1 MHSQNIQLKDLHVS
15 PFNMRAEK
23 KEPSLKR
30 MAEIAANI
38 IPTAREKGIL
48 QDIIVRPNNRGF
60 EILAGRRRFYAA
72 RVIEAER
79 GSFDPIKCD
88 VREVDDAGALEISLI
103 ENVAREDADEL
114 AEYET
119 YAGLIKLGKKPG
131 DIALTFGIT
140 EHKVTQRLAL
150 ANLLPAIRDLFRCE
164 ELDPGDLQLLTM
176 ATKTQQ
182 RDWLKL
188 YDDHDAPT
196 GHQLKGW
203 LFGGAAIQTKYALFD
218 LASYSGKIVGDLFSE
233 DGYFAKGEDF
243 WTAQDEA
250 IAARRDTY
258 LTAKWPEV
266 VVMERGTRFPE
277 WDFVKT
283 SKKAGG
289 RVYIEPTHTGE
300 VRFHEGYLTQGEA
313 SKAKKRKG
321 AAKTVDDA
329 EEKDA
334 AASRSPITK
343 TMQNY
348 LDLHRHAAVR
358 LAVIA
363 RPADA
368 LRLMI
373 AHAVAAS
380 GNWSVRPDARRA
392 ENDAVQ
398 GSVGAS
404 EAQSLFEA
412 EAKQVRKLLAP
423 AFKGEGDDDEDGTVA
438 GHCHDDSLTVGVF
451 QRLLKLK
458 DTDVARIAAFVMAET
473 LASGSDV
480 TGAFGAFAKVEA
492 RAHWTPDQAFFDH
505 MRDRV
510 SVNGMLADLSGK
522 KAADKLVSAKLKDQ
536 KAALAAAAAASTD
549 WCPGWMAFPATGL

>member
-1 MHSQNIQLKDLHVS
+1 
-15 PFNMRAEK
+15 
-23 KEPSLKR
+23 
-30 MAEIAANI
+30 
-38 IPTAREKGIL
+38 
-48 QDIIVRPNNRGF
+48 
-60 EILAGRRRFYAA
+60 
-72 RVIEAER
+72 
-79 GSFDPIKCD
+79 
-88 VREVDDAGALEISLI
+88 
-103 ENVAREDADEL
+103 
-114 AEYET
+114 
-119 YAGLIKLGKKPG
+119 
-131 DIALTFGIT
+131 
-140 EHKVTQRLAL
+140 
-150 ANLLPAIRDLFRCE
+150 
-164 ELDPGDLQLLTM
+164 
-176 ATKTQQ
+176 
-182 RDWLKL
+182 
-188 YDDHDAPT
+188 
-196 GHQLKGW
+196 
-203 LFGGAAIQTKYALFD
+203 
-218 LASYSGKIVGDLFSE
+218 
-233 DGYFAKGEDF
+233 
-243 WTAQDEA
+243 
-250 IAARRDTY
+250 
-258 LTAKWPEV
+258 
-266 VVMERGTRFPE
+266 
-277 WDFVKT
+277 
-283 SKKAGG
+283 
-289 RVYIEPTHTGE
+289 
-300 VRFHEGYLTQGEA
+300 
-313 SKAKKRKG
+313 
-321 AAKTVDDA
+321 
-329 EEKDA
+329 
-334 AASRSPITK
+334 
-343 TMQNY
+343 MQNY

-423 AFKGEGDDDEDGTVA
+423 AFKEEGDDDEDGTVA